1 MRAQSLTAIA
11 LVLALGGT
19 VAGTALASKG
29 EAVTIPVRADDF
41 RLVDNTGYAQE
52 LKRLVDV
59 KAIVLVSQLD
69 GDKGS
74 RKAAAALEALKKQ
87 HPDVEFMLLNSSL
100 KDGRAGIVAEAK
112 AQGYSIPVLDD
123 AQQLVGEQLGV
134 SYAGEA
140 YVIEPRT
147 LRVLYHGP
155 VDASGAR
162 KKAGGYL
169 AEALADVTAGKPI
182 AVADVIGKGSVI
194 AFPEREKQAEH
205 KAISYVKDVAP
216 ILEAKCVTCHQTGGI
231 APFAMS
237 DYTMVKGF
245 APMIRE
251 TIRTGRMPPW
261 HPDPTVGTFVNDH
274 SLSQDQIRT
283 LVHWVEAGAPRGEG
297 DDPLTAVVHTAP
309 EWPLGP
315 PDLVIDIPAYTVPA
329 SGVVQYQYPTA
340 PNPLTEGRWVRAATL
355 MPGDRRAVHHILAG
369 YIPGT
374 PKAGPAS
381 AGQWEA
387 SYGEYAV
394 GGESFIVPDKLG
406 IYLPAGGSMGFQ
418 LHYTPYGKEAVDHSK
433 MGLYFYPKGETP
445 EKVMRHYVIAN
456 NMIEL
461 PPNTDKHQETAY
473 TKFPK
478 DALLYSVFLHTH
490 YRGESGHLDMIKPD
504 GSREMLINLP
514 RYDFNWQ
521 RTYQFAAPIKVAAG
535 SKLVAT
541 YLYDNSVRNAANP
554 DPTKTVNWGDQSWEE
569 MHYTSIYYQWTDET
583 AAKPADATSGM
594 RAWRLMGMIDANL
607 DEKVQ
612 PGELHGRMSATFKS
626 RFAEID
632 TDHDGALDMTELTK
646 FADKVMPGFNGGGRA
661 ASGASATNT
670 SANGATTA
678 TTASGDPTP

>member
-1 MRAQSLTAIA
+1 MKAKTLAATAIA
-11 LVLALGGT
+11 LVFAT
-19 VAGTALASKG
+19 IAGTALAAKTSG
-29 EAVTIPVRADDF
+29 TVAIPVAAEDF
-41 RLVDNTGYAQE
+41 RLVDNTGFAQE
-52 LKRLVDV
+52 LKRLTDV
-59 KAIVLVSQLD
+59 KAIVLVSQLN

-74 RKAAAALEALKKQ
+74 RKAAAALEALKAKY
-87 HPDVEFMLLNSSL
+87 PGVEFMMLNSSL
-100 KDGRAGIVAEAK
+100 KDGRAEIVSEAK
-112 AQGYSIPVLDD
+112 AQKYTIPVLDD
-123 AQQLVGEQLGV
+123 AEQLVGEQLGV

-140 YVIEPRT
+140 YLIQPKT
-147 LRVLYHGP
+147 LRILYHGP
-155 VDASGAR
+155 VDASGAK

-169 AEALADVTAGKPI
+169 GEALADITADKPI
-182 AVADVIGKGSVI
+182 TVADVIGKGSDI
-194 AFPEREKQAEH
+194 AFPERGKQAEH
-205 KAISYVKDVAP
+205 KAISYARDVAP

-251 TIRTGRMPPW
+251 SIRTSRMPPW
-261 HPDPTVGTFVNDH
+261 HPDPTVGKFEHDA
-274 SLSQDQIRT
+274 SLSQDQVRT
-283 LVHWVEAGAPRGEG
+283 LVHWVEAGAERGEG
-297 DDPLTAVVHTAP
+297 ADPLAAVQHSAP
-309 EWPLGP
+309 EWPLGT
-315 PDLVIDIPAYTVPA
+315 PDLIIDIPAYTVPA

-340 PNPLTEGRWVRAATL
+340 LNPLTEGRWVRAATL

-374 PKAGPAS
+374 AKKGPAS

-406 IYLPAGGSMGFQ
+406 IYLPPGGSMGFQ

-433 MGLYFYPKGETP
+433 MGLYFYPKGELP
-445 EKVMRHYVIAN
+445 EKIMRHYVIAN

-461 PPNTDKHQETAY
+461 PPNTDKHEEVAY

-490 YRGESGHLDMIKPD
+490 YRGESGHLEMIKPD

-521 RTYQFAAPIKVAAG
+521 RTYQFTTPIKVTAG

-541 YLYDNSVRNAANP
+541 YLYDNSVRNASNP
-554 DPTKTVNWGDQSWEE
+554 DPSKTVNWGDQSWEE

-583 AAKPADATSGM
+583 SDKPSDATDGM
-594 RAWRLMGMIDANL
+594 RAWRVMGMIDANL

-612 PGELHGRMSATFKS
+612 PSELRGRMASMIKS

-632 TDHDGALDMTELTK
+632 TDHDGVIDMTELTK
-646 FADKVMPGFNGGGRA
+646 FTDKAMPGFGGSRPA
-661 ASGASATNT
+661 AAAAAAAAPAAT
-670 SANGATTA
+670 S
-678 TTASGDPTP
+678 TASE

>member
-1 MRAQSLTAIA
+1 MKAQTLAASALAVVLTAI
-11 LVLALGGT
+11 
-19 VAGTALASKG
+19 AGTALASKTSDTV
-29 EAVTIPVRADDF
+29 AIPIAADDF
-41 RLVDNTGYAQE
+41 RLVDNTGFAQE
-52 LKRLVDV
+52 LKRLTDV
-59 KAIVLVSQLD
+59 NAIVLVAQLN

-74 RKAAAALEALKKQ
+74 RKAAAALEALKAK
-87 HPDVEFMLLNSSL
+87 HPDVEFMMLNSSL
-100 KDGRAGIVAEAK
+100 KDGRAQIVAEAK
-112 AQGYSIPVLDD
+112 GQGYSIPVLDD
-123 AQQLVGEQLGV
+123 AEQLVGEQLGV
-134 SYAGEA
+134 TYAGEA
-140 YVIEPRT
+140 YVIQPKT

-155 VDASGAR
+155 VDASGA
-162 KKAGGYL
+162 KKKSGGYL
-169 AEALADVTAGKPI
+169 AEALADLTAERTI
-182 AVADVIGKGSVI
+182 AVADVIGKGSAI
-194 AFPEREKQAEH
+194 AFPERAKQAEH
-205 KAISYVKDVAP
+205 KAISYVSDVAP
-216 ILEAKCVTCHQTGGI
+216 ILEAKCVSCHQTGGI

-237 DYTMVKGF
+237 NYTMVKGF

-251 TIRTGRMPPW
+251 AIRTGRMPPW
-261 HPDPTVGTFVNDH
+261 HPDRTVGTFVNDH
-274 SLSQDQIRT
+274 SLSQDQVRT

-297 DDPLTAVVHTAP
+297 DDPLSAVAHTAP
-309 EWPLGP
+309 EWPLGK

-340 PNPLTEGRWVRAATL
+340 VNPLTEGRWVRAATL

-369 YIPGT
+369 FIPG
-374 PKAGPAS
+374 PAKSGPAS

-394 GGESFIVPDKLG
+394 GGESFVVPDKLG

-433 MGLYFYPKGETP
+433 MGLYFYPKGEMP

-461 PPNTDKHQETAY
+461 PPNTDKHEEVAY

-490 YRGESGHLDMIKPD
+490 YRGESGHLEMIKPD

-521 RTYQFAAPIKVAAG
+521 RTYQFATPIKVVAG

-554 DPTKTVNWGDQSWEE
+554 DPAKTVTWGDQSWEE

-583 AAKPADATSGM
+583 AAQPSDATAAM

-612 PGELHGRMSATFKS
+612 PGELHGKMATMIKS
-626 RFAEID
+626 RFAEFD
-632 TDHDGALDMTELTK
+632 ANHDGVLDMPELTK
-646 FADKVMPGFNGGGRA
+646 FADKLMPGLGGGARP
-661 ASGASATNT
+661 ASG
-670 SANGATTA
+670 GAPA
-678 TTASGDPTP
+678 AGAVGASGDPTP